1 MTKWKD
7 ADGKVITDEQ
17 LFSWI
22 SSETKS
28 WKQGNEHELIVG
40 VDSHLHGCI
49 HYFITVVCLYRKGRG
64 GFYYFKVNEQN
75 RKEFKGTYPVRV
87 RARMFHEASL
97 AIETA
102 TEIQEKTGIT
112 PIIHLDASPAST
124 GELSSM
130 FSEEL
135 RGYAVGCGFEAVLKP
150 WSFVASGV
158 ANKHTKVSSG
168 RKNRHK
174 K

>member
-7 ADGKVITDEQ
+7 ADGKVITNEQ

-22 SSETKS
+22 SEQTAS
-28 WKQGNEHELIVG
+28 WKQGTEHELIVG
-40 VDSHLHGCI
+40 VDSHLHSCT
-49 HYFITVVCLYRKGRG
+49 YQFITVVCLYRKGRG
-64 GFYYFKVNEQN
+64 GFYYYSINEKN

-87 RARMFHEASL
+87 KSRMFHETSL

-102 TEIQEKTGIT
+102 TEIQEKTGIA
-112 PIIHLDASPAST
+112 PVIHLDASPPNS

-135 RGYAVGCGFEAVLKP
+135 KGYVAGCGFEAILKP

-158 ANKHTKVSSG
+158 ANKHSKVSN
-168 RKNRHK
+168 RKRIKPK

>member
-7 ADGKVITDEQ
+7 ADGKVITNEQ
-17 LFSWI
+17 LIQWV
-22 SSETKS
+22 SEKTSS
-28 WKQGNEHELIVG
+28 WKQGVEHELIVG
-40 VDSHLHGCI
+40 VDSHLHGCTY
-49 HYFITVVCLYRKGRG
+49 HFITVVCLYHKGRG
-64 GFYYFKVNEQN
+64 GYYYYKINEQN
-75 RKEFKGTYPVRV
+75 RKEYKGTYPVRV
-87 RARMFHEASL
+87 KSRMFHETSL

-112 PIIHLDASPAST
+112 PIIHLDASPPNS

-135 RGYAVGCGFEAVLKP
+135 KGYAVGCGFEAILKP

-158 ANKHTKVSSG
+158 ANKHTKVSA
-168 RKNRHK
+168 RKNRMK

>member
-7 ADGKVITDEQ
+7 ADGKVITNEQ
-17 LFSWI
+17 LMSWV
-22 SSETKS
+22 SDQTSS

-49 HYFITVVCLYRKGRG
+49 YHFITVVCLYRKGRG
-64 GFYYFKVNEQN
+64 GYYYYKLTEQN
-75 RKEFKGTYPVRV
+75 RKEYKGTYPVRV
-87 RARMFHEASL
+87 KSRMFHEASL

-102 TEIQEKTGIT
+102 TDIQEKTGIT
-112 PIIHLDASPAST
+112 PIIHLDASPSDA
-124 GELSSM
+124 GELSST

-135 RGYAVGCGFEAVLKP
+135 KGYAIGCGFEAILKP

-158 ANKHTKVSSG
+158 ANKHSKVSTA
-168 RKNRHK
+168 RKNRTK